1 MKLNH
6 LSDSELLNYLSLHS
20 NDPLI
25 LRLVDM
31 LSTTRGGIISDLV
44 DAGMDPNTWTFTED
58 YQEYYPGD
66 YVIHLQKM
74 ADYDRQDREIAENNL
89 EDMRKEVE
97 RLSRRTVTQLLMDAE
112 EAISIAETNRRY
124 ADRETEKAHQL
135 IDRVQLENRELKEK
149 LGVWN
154 IMSTP

>member
-6 LSDSELLNYLSLHS
+6 LSDNELLNYLSLHS

-31 LSTTRGGIISDLV
+31 LSTTRGGIIGDLV

-66 YVIHLQKM
+66 YVTHLQKSVAYAVDDLAVAEM
-74 ADYDRQDREIAENNL
+74 DLADAREKL
-89 EDMRKEVE
+89 DK
-97 RLSRRTVTQLLMDAE
+97 LSRRTVTELLVDAE
-112 EAISIAETNRRY
+112 EAISTAETNRRY
-124 ADRETEKAHQL
+124 AVREAEKAHEV
-135 IDRVQLENRELKEK
+135 IDRVQAENRELKEK

>member
-6 LSDSELLNYLSLHS
+6 LSDNELLNYLSLHS

-66 YVIHLQKM
+66 YVTHLQKSVAYAVDDLAVAEM
-74 ADYDRQDREIAENNL
+74 DLADAREKL
-89 EDMRKEVE
+89 DK
-97 RLSRRTVTQLLMDAE
+97 LSRRTVTELLVNAE
-112 EAISIAETNRRY
+112 EAISTAETNRRY
-124 ADRETEKAHQL
+124 AVREAEKAHEV
-135 IDRVQLENRELKEK
+135 IDRVQAENRELKEK